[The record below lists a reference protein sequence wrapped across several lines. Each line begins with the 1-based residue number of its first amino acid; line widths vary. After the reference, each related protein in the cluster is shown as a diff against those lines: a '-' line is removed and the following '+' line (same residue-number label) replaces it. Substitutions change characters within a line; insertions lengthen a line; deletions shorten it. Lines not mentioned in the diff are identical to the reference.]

1 MLRWVAILFLTLSS
15 LSGRAQEL
23 SENLRFVMHALHLH
37 PDSCA
42 TQFIS
47 EKKMPGTAD
56 QLIMVIP
63 EYTWLDEE
71 RYHFE
76 IVGHVVLLNTS
87 TKKFL
92 HIQVNSE
99 VWYSDAMVLSDIS
112 IDTAPYFVGKNE
124 RAFGVRLKHNGSSR
138 ANPYN
143 TEHLT
148 LFIEE
153 EGQLLTI
160 LDDFQTMHFD
170 GEYGYPCA
178 SQSTEKHSILIMDE
192 YTQQD
197 FANIRVKST
206 QTNSLSF
213 TDENGECQEE
223 SCSFSY
229 TILLTFDGS
238 VYRPMY

>member
-143 TEHLT
+143 TE
-148 LFIEE
+148 
-153 EGQLLTI
+153 
-160 LDDFQTMHFD
+160 
-170 GEYGYPCA
+170 
-178 SQSTEKHSILIMDE
+178 
-192 YTQQD
+192 QD
-197 FANIRVKST
+197 RKS
-206 QTNSLSF
+206 
-213 TDENGECQEE
+213 
-223 SCSFSY
+223 
-229 TILLTFDGS
+229 
-238 VYRPMY
+238 VV